1 MKAYY
6 DLTTAIKDELLLDAF
21 VNTVTYGNIYEVD
34 LSKQTIFPLSHL
46 NVDSATYNDRVWTF
60 TFSLTCMDIIDQNK
74 KATVDL
80 FLGNDNVHDIL
91 NTQLAVVNRLLEV
104 LSRGSLYVS
113 GYRLVGNPVCDSFKQ
128 RFESDVAGW
137 DVTFDVEIA
146 NEMTKCDLN

>member
-46 NVDSATYNDRVWTF
+46 NVDNATYDNRVWTF

-113 GYRLVGNPVCDSFKQ
+113 GYRLVGNPVCDSFRK
-128 RFESDVAGW
+128 RFEDDLVGW
-137 DVTFDVEIA
+137 TVTFDVEIA